1 MYRNQCVRAL
11 PVTYSGSRNNTE
23 APKYLSRIGSESPTP
38 KPKETRL
45 SRTINHSRKTTGSS
59 TKRSKASSFRLRS
72 IKASKAR
79 RERLSGISKVLV
91 ATNFLYTI
99 YKGVAEEDSLAE
111 EANLEVELEGTTK
124 KGNGTAL
131 VPEVRLYIPITLGN
145 GCEIYTD
152 LDTGAEYNIVSKEFT
167 IKNKLLA
174 IPFSSLTL
182 KGVALDRLR
191 TYSTEK
197 IVKRPYIG
205 IDRDLRLEGS
215 PILLLRTFINKFD
228 VIL

>member
-72 IKASKAR
+72 INNGSLPINRDEILK
-79 RERLSGISKVLV
+79 LV
-91 ATNFLYTI
+91 STLYYI
-99 YKGVAEEDSLAE
+99 YF
-111 EANLEVELEGTTK
+111 TTK